1 MKNKVTD
8 SEKTLFER
16 IGGRPAVEAAVD
28 LFYEKIMAD
37 DRIKHFFK
45 NTDMKRQRAKQ
56 KVFLTYAFGGAPN
69 YSGASMRKAHERL
82 VKEEGLNTNHF
93 TAVAENLQATLE
105 ELGLPADIIGEVMTI
120 AASTH
125 DDVLNL

>member
-1 MKNKVTD
+1 MTV
-8 SEKTLFER
+8 SEQTLFER

-28 LFYEKIMAD
+28 LFYKKIMAD